1 MFELTPFGRRNHD
14 LFRSFQDFEN
24 SFFGDDFLNVNSFRT
39 DIKDKGDKYILEADL
54 PGFEKEDI
62 KIDIDNDYLTIS
74 AEHNECT
81 DEKDKEG
88 NYIRRERSFGS
99 FSRSFNIAN
108 VKTDAIEASYK
119 HGVLKL
125 TMPKKE
131 STVPT
136 SRRLEIK

>member
-1 MFELTPFGRRNHD
+1 MFELTPFGRRSHD
-14 LFRSFQDFEN
+14 LFRDFEN
-24 SFFGDDFLNVNSFRT
+24 TFFGDDFWKAGSFRT